1 MTHFTTAARTAT
13 AITLVAAV
21 PAFAQDTGSQ
31 ETDTQESEAQTS
43 QDQESDNQPSE
54 GDSVQVLA
62 TWTYTPLYEEGWSV
76 ENMFN
81 VTDVTG
87 PGGEVIG
94 DVENVIFRNNGE
106 VLGIIAQ
113 VGGFWDIGDTHVFV
127 PSDDVSIGDDVSQAQ
142 VPVTEEEV
150 DNFDVFGA
158 TDGDDTV
165 AEGDA
170 SDTNVVDDDLTAGED
185 VFKATD
191 LIGDYAYLSD
201 GVRYGYVADLIVQDG
216 EISAVV
222 SDAASYGRSGY
233 YAYPYQEGRG
243 STVMG
248 PRYQMPYDRAAI
260 DTIENFDYT
269 QLQSR
274 AE

>member
-1 MTHFTTAARTAT
+1 MTYFTTAARTAT
-13 AITLVAAV
+13 AITLVAAI
-21 PAFAQDTGSQ
+21 PAFAQD
-31 ETDTQESEAQTS
+31 SEN
-43 QDQESDNQPSE
+43 QDSD

-62 TWTYTPLYEEGWSV
+62 TWTYAPLYEDGWSV

-87 PGGEVIG
+87 PGDEVIG

-106 VLGIIAQ
+106 VLGIVAQ

-127 PSDDVSIGDDVSQAQ
+127 PWDDVSVGDDLSQAQ

-150 DNFDVFGA
+150 DDFDIFGA
-158 TDGDDTV
+158 TEGDAMV
-165 AEGDA
+165 AESDA
-170 SDTNVVDDDLTAGED
+170 SDTNVVDDDLVAGES

-201 GVRYGYVADLIVQDG
+201 GVQYGYVADLIVQDG
-216 EISAVV
+216 RISAVV

-233 YAYPYQEGRG
+233 YAYPYQYGRG
-243 STVMG
+243 SPRMG
-248 PRYQMPYDRAAI
+248 PRYQMPYDQSEI
-260 DTIENFDYT
+260 DTIESFDYT

>member
-13 AITLVAAV
+13 AITLLAAS
-21 PAFAQDTGSQ
+21 PAFAQDTENQ
-31 ETDTQESEAQTS
+31 ESDTQQNETQTS
-43 QDQESDNQPSE
+43 QDQASDNQASE
-54 GDSVQVLA
+54 DDSVQVLA
-62 TWTYTPLYEEGWSV
+62 TWTYAPLYEEGWSV

-81 VTDVTG
+81 VTDVTD

-127 PSDDVSIGDDVSQAQ
+127 PWDDVSIGDDVSQAQ

-150 DNFDVFGA
+150 DNFDIFGA
-158 TDGDDTV
+158 TEGDDTV

-191 LIGDYAYLSD
+191 LVGDYAYLSD
-201 GVRYGYVADLIVQDG
+201 GVRYGYVADLIVEGG

-243 STVMG
+243 STAMG
-248 PRYQMPYDRAAI
+248 PRYQMPYDQAEI